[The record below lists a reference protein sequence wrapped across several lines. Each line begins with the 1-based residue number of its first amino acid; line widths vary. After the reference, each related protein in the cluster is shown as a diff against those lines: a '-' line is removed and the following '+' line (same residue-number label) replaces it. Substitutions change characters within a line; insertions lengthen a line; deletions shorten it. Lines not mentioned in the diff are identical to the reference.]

1 MKKPASDRKLGAIFF
16 PTQSPSPVII
26 TSDLPQIMS
35 LLKSAE
41 GIIFIAIKYAI
52 MSRLCN
58 KNNLIVYS
66 WSTPAEAAKL

>member
-1 MKKPASDRKLGAIFF
+1 MNEKTCKRQKLGAIFF

-41 GIIFIAIKYAI
+41 GIIFIAK
-52 MSRLCN
+52 
-58 KNNLIVYS
+58 
-66 WSTPAEAAKL
+66 